1 MFVGEVVPADDRCTR
16 DFRFAVSII
25 KRGES
30 SMAKKGEGCKSVI
43 ELGVVHG
50 CMCGEEG
57 MGWYRVRG
65 GEVAER
71 IVEGC
76 VCVCNG

>member
-1 MFVGEVVPADDRCTR
+1 MFVREVVPADDRCTR

-43 ELGVVHG
+43 DLGVVHG
-50 CMCGEEG
+50 RMHGEE
-57 MGWYRVRG
+57 GWYRVRG
-65 GEVAER
+65 GEVAEGV
-71 IVEGC
+71 VEGC
-76 VCVCNG
+76 VGGCNG